1 MRDNSPQVYEMND
14 GIVTEGWSLSALKV
28 PTATEAAE
36 KIELWTEL
44 LGHNH

>member
-1 MRDNSPQVYEMND
+1 MP
-14 GIVTEGWSLSALKV
+14 ALKV

-44 LGHNH
+44 VGKTIEQKELIARMRKAEDVSLRI